1 MKLTKKIITTKSAN
15 NLIESK
21 FTELKKEQEKITVN
35 MFLKQYIRLFFDIPK
50 TGESFNDE
58 KNDKGSKSS

>member
-50 TGESFNDE
+50 TGA
-58 KNDKGSKSS
+58 G